1 MNTSNQNR
9 TLGIGIFIILA
20 GLAILLHQLRFFSPE
35 IDDVIISWQML
46 LIIIGVYNLFFAGN
60 RIAGYI
66 LIAVGGFFIIPELF
80 ILPYDFKK
88 NFWPVLLIVVGLIVL
103 FRAFPGKKR
112 EPSPPLEGNPMEYI
126 EEVNIFSGSERKI
139 TTDKFRGGKVT
150 SIFGGSELDLSS
162 CRLAEGNNVLEVFYM
177 FGGSSITVPRD
188 WTVINKVTSILG
200 GFSDKRYLS
209 SGTTDSPKGT
219 LIIQGFVMF
228 GGGEIKSL

>member
-46 LIIIGVYNLFFAGN
+46 LIVIGAYNLLFAGN
-60 RIAGYI
+60 KIAGYI
-66 LIAVGGFFIIPELF
+66 LIAIGGFFIIPELF
-80 ILPYDFKK
+80 ILPYDFKR

-103 FRAFPGKKR
+103 FRAFPGRKR
-112 EPSPPLEGNPMEYI
+112 EPAPPLEGNPMEYI

-139 TTDKFRGGKVT
+139 TTENFRGGKIT
-150 SIFGGSELDLSS
+150 SLFGGSELDLSS
-162 CRLAEGNNVLEVFYM
+162 SRLAEGNNVLEVFYM

-200 GFSDKRYLS
+200 GFSDKRYIS
-209 SGTTDSPKGT
+209 SSTTDNPKGI